1 MAAKLPAR
9 GQARIIYD
17 VRSDEVSKEDP
28 VTRPEQPPLG
38 SAIGLAQEIA
48 DHFAKVYERTADVLE
63 NSAAIA
69 ERIAERQE
77 RSGRSE
83 AAKDER
89 RAAAWARQAAQR
101 ARSLA
106 GERCTPT
113 GGRNNAGEQY
123 SCSP

>member
-1 MAAKLPAR
+1 
-9 GQARIIYD
+9 
-17 VRSDEVSKEDP
+17 VVSKEDP
-28 VTRPEQPPLG
+28 VTRPDQPPLG

-83 AAKDER
+83 AAKECDVKAGFPGGGVAAGR
-89 RAAAWARQAAQR
+89 RSALRLEQHRSRHAR
-101 ARSLA
+101 
-106 GERCTPT
+106 
-113 GGRNNAGEQY
+113 
-123 SCSP
+123 